1 MSSRLRLFLIPASR
15 LTGASTHTERTVN
28 AVDTSLGKSL
38 PPNPFRQRERPDR
51 GGGRPFRRK
60 GRKFRVAR

>member
-28 AVDTSLGKSL
+28 APDTSLGKG
-38 PPNPFRQRERPDR
+38 FREPVWTNTN
-51 GGGRPFRRK
+51 GRTAEAAGRSHRK
-60 GRKFRVAR
+60 GA